1 MLFISQIAIISF
13 DKRLKG
19 NDDMGRLD
27 GKVVLITGASRGIG
41 LSGVKLMA
49 AEGAKVVA
57 TTGHRVELLE
67 KEVKPFN
74 DAHGHVTVQKLNV
87 ADAADWQRVVKE
99 TVAQYGTIDV
109 LVNNAGSHV
118 TKSLLETS
126 EDDWDFIMNVN
137 AKGVWLGMKT
147 VIPVML
153 KNNDGKGKG
162 SIINTSSVAALMGG
176 YSDAGSVSY
185 SASKG
190 AVDAMTRHAAQWYAQ
205 YNIRVNNVN
214 PGPIF
219 TGMVEDSGIH
229 SQKAM
234 GDLHKGRINL
244 PPYAGEPDDIGYAFV
259 YLASDE
265 SKFMTGSDLVIDG
278 GWSTNSFVPEKNMHD
293 ILKH

>member
-1 MLFISQIAIISF
+1 MLFISQVAIISF

-153 KNNDGKGKG
+153 KNNNGKGKG

>member
-1 MLFISQIAIISF
+1 
-13 DKRLKG
+13 
-19 NDDMGRLD
+19 MGRLD

>member
-1 MLFISQIAIISF
+1 MAIISF

-118 TKSLLETS
+118 TKSLLGTS

-153 KNNDGKGKG
+153 KNNNGKGKG

>member
-1 MLFISQIAIISF
+1 MAIISF

-74 DAHGHVTVQKLNV
+74 DAGGHVTVQKLNV
-87 ADAADWQRVVKE
+87 ADATDWQRVVKE

-278 GWSTNSFVPEKNMHD
+278 GWSTNSFVPEKDMHD